1 MQSERRSEAR
11 KDFRHLLDRGYRRDV
26 AMRFVGNHYKLT
38 KSDRTHIM
46 RMTYSKIE
54 IQETKL
60 KKISLKEMMDN
71 DLIVD
76 GYNVLITT
84 EAALKKRAILCDDGV
99 LRDTEGIFG
108 KYKITNNTFKALK
121 IIESKILDFKPRNV
135 LFLFDSQ
142 VSRSGEMCHMIGL
155 DAKTSKRVDFVLKR
169 SKKIVA
175 TSDSGIIK
183 KVKNFVDIPLEIYR
197 NEIA

>member
-1 MQSERRSEAR
+1 MKEIID
-11 KDFRHLLDRGYRRDV
+11 KDL
-26 AMRFVGNHYKLT
+26 M
-38 KSDRTHIM
+38 
-46 RMTYSKIE
+46 
-54 IQETKL
+54 
-60 KKISLKEMMDN
+60 
-71 DLIVD
+71 VD

-84 EAALKKRAILCDDGV
+84 EAVLKKRAFLCDDGV

-121 IIESKILDFKPRNV
+121 MIECKIRDFKPRNV

-142 VSRSGEMCHMIGL
+142 ISRSGEMCHML
-155 DAKTSKRVDFVLKR
+155 ESEAKTSKNVDFVLKR
-169 SKKIVA
+169 SKKVVA
-175 TSDSGIIK
+175 TSDSAIIK